1 MEIVGRYDAHQ
12 KYLRVRL
19 FFDTVYLSFV
29 SNFSS
34 EIIDK

>member
-1 MEIVGRYDAHQ
+1 MEIVACYDAHE

-19 FFDTVYLSFV
+19 ILDTVYLSFV
-29 SNFSS
+29 SNFSR